1 MTLREILAF
10 VLGLIAGG
18 GAIGAILT
26 KKHNKELDD
35 TYAQLS
41 TIRDRVNGK
50 EDEHSLNVE
59 GTPVIP
65 YGNTDYWGHPKA
77 DDPRNHEKKED
88 VEPETDEGE
97 EDDSNK
103 VSEDEEEDPEIEDL
117 EEVPGSEEE
126 ATDLDNL
133 DLAETKAKFK
143 RGIEE
148 RQKDWDLAKT
158 IFNISDNDY
167 YEGEE
172 DYDKLHVTYHPSAK
186 SDEMY
191 TDEHEEF
198 ITETDA
204 KALIGTGLLFFG
216 LRSGDKDLVYIRN
229 KKVQA
234 DIEVIRA
241 KE

>member
-50 EDEHSLNVE
+50 EDEHSLNAE

-65 YGNTDYWGHPKA
+65 YGNTDYYGKPKA
-77 DDPRNHEKKED
+77 DDPRNHEKEED
-88 VEPETDEGE
+88 VESETDEVDPE
-97 EDDSNK
+97 E
-103 VSEDEEEDPEIEDL
+103 ETGDEQDEIEEDPEIEDL
-117 EEVPGSEEE
+117 DEVPG
-126 ATDLDNL
+126 TDLDNL
-133 DLAETKAKFK
+133 DLAETKVRFK

-148 RQKDWDLAKT
+148 RQKEWDLAKT